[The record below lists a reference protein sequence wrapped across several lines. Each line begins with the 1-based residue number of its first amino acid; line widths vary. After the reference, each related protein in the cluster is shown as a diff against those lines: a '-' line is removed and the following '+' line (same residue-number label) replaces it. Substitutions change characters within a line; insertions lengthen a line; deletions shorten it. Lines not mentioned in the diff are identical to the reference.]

1 MYRYIYV
8 HIARTHERLAL
19 QWHTIYSE
27 EKWAKYFKNEKRSKK
42 GEFLIVNIEN
52 GGKREFWW
60 SARRMKVVWKGR
72 MAIQVT
78 KGHTQRAFINSTIVN
93 DNDTV
98 NIYIYVGTLAMKIQ
112 RHICFN
118 TIVTQRLL
126 LLRASKF
133 SILPSLVSSS
143 FSLFLFFFFFFAFQS
158 YGRLLSSED
167 KTLSIMYVSFEEV
180 NLSAAFGWLLVRLWK
195 RIFCATGG

>member
-1 MYRYIYV
+1 MFDDKFSKKKSLLLAQCHMYDASSCTNTIRFTIMYAHVYRYIYV

-42 GEFLIVNIEN
+42 WEFLIVNIEN

-60 SARRMKVVWKGR
+60 SARRMKVVWKGG

-78 KGHTQRAFINSTIVN
+78 KGHTQRAFINSTIGN

-126 LLRASKF
+126 LHRASKF

-143 FSLFLFFFFFFAFQS
+143 FSLFLFFCFPIIRTATF
-158 YGRLLSSED
+158 
-167 KTLSIMYVSFEEV
+167 
-180 NLSAAFGWLLVRLWK
+180 VR
-195 RIFCATGG
+195 G